1 MDNLYL
7 VQAIEEIASGH
18 VNLTDLVP
26 NGIVLSLPEFYD
38 DAAVNVSSAN
48 YVRAL
53 HDSLTHARIPSVS
66 LCCMPSSCVLALHIT
81 CHATCM
87 PSPAGLSSDQ
97 VPLCLLQGVSVTS
110 AFINYAPCIIAQ
122 AAQGISIGPSAVNVQ
137 PVGLFV
143 NPEGEPSA

>member
-53 HDSLTHARIPSVS
+53 PDSLTHARISSVS
-66 LCCMPSSCVLALHIT
+66 LCCMPSCCVACPAHHMSCNLHALARRALK
-81 CHATCM
+81 
-87 PSPAGLSSDQ
+87 
-97 VPLCLLQGVSVTS
+97 
-110 AFINYAPCIIAQ
+110 
-122 AAQGISIGPSAVNVQ
+122 
-137 PVGLFV
+137 
-143 NPEGEPSA
+143 